1 MTQNLGKNGWKRDEI
16 SRGVKNWILPFLTIT
31 SPQWTS
37 VAECCYCM
45 LKISQIYNP
54 LAFELPNILY
64 KPYIEEKTGR
74 EDQKIRKKCRKLGL
88 NEANFAK
95 TLNKCLRNTVTD
107 PDIIALL
114 RLDKNYYLLVYP
126 RCFSPMM
133 VRKMSKMV

>member
-1 MTQNLGKNGWKRDEI
+1 M
-16 SRGVKNWILPFLTIT
+16 T

-54 LAFELPNILY
+54 LTFEFPNILY

-74 EDQKIRKKCRKLGL
+74 EDKKIRKKCRKLGL
-88 NEANFAK
+88 NEANYAK

-107 PDIIALL
+107 PGTIALL

-126 RCFSPMM
+126 RRFMAIR
-133 VRKMSKMV
+133 VRKMSNIVKKVENRGLKNQNCALFAH